1 MEDNLLNNFL
11 EKIYGDLAKMDS
23 GPWLKKVSKEIDWIW
38 SAPKLRKEVFRV
50 AGV

>member
-1 MEDNLLNNFL
+1 
-11 EKIYGDLAKMDS
+11 MDT